1 MFYVVSTHEFFYTI
15 GLGFNSIHPSSTSS
29 LYRSHITDHNFF
41 LWKDKKTESVTRG
54 AHGVR
59 WRLPTGSC
67 DVAWG
72 TAFNAIANAS
82 VVVVLIPIRSVN
94 EARKR
99 KSEREEEGER
109 DGKEIKKI
117 HVFFC

>member
-1 MFYVVSTHEFFYTI
+1 M
-15 GLGFNSIHPSSTSS
+15 
-29 LYRSHITDHNFF
+29 
-41 LWKDKKTESVTRG
+41 TRG

-72 TAFNAIANAS
+72 TTLNAIANVS

-109 DGKEIKKI
+109 EGKERGREIKKSMC
-117 HVFFC
+117 FFAKTYVCCITFLIPKARCLAA

>member
-1 MFYVVSTHEFFYTI
+1 
-15 GLGFNSIHPSSTSS
+15 
-29 LYRSHITDHNFF
+29 
-41 LWKDKKTESVTRG
+41 VTRG
-54 AHGVR
+54 AHRVR

-72 TAFNAIANAS
+72 MALNAIANVS

-99 KSEREEEGER
+99 ERERGGRREGSERER
-109 DGKEIKKI
+109 YKKFMC
-117 HVFFC
+117 FFFVLKHICVV